1 MRRLVGFLAGFAL
14 PVACL
19 ALYAYRLT
27 GSVLP
32 TAMWPEDDGRGV
44 LSWSAMSLNTLAYL
58 VDRDWGLFAYSPV
71 YLLAVPGCWWMA
83 QRRPAVFWLSAIAFL
98 ALLLPAAGHSLGAAG
113 ATPMRLIVAVVPLA
127 ALPLAEVLARHGH
140 SRLLQVTFALL
151 LVVSL
156 QNAAAYNLHH
166 SKDIV
171 RFVDQSFSG
180 WKATL
185 LFPADADRFR
195 FSGGDGALLTAWIVI
210 LLAMP
215 AAPALFHWARA
226 RARAWVPP
234 AYLRVSSIGA
244 LGLLATIAAVL
255 IATGV
260 AAATGLRR
268 HPRLQMSPPAAA
280 QAIADRIRENG
291 ECAICLSSTRG
302 GFRPEP

>member
-44 LSWSAMSLNTLAYL
+44 LSWSAMSLNSLGYL

-113 ATPMRLIVAVVPLA
+113 TTPMRLIVAVVPLA
-127 ALPLAEVLARHGH
+127 GLPLAEVLARHGH

-156 QNAAAYNLHH
+156 QNALAYNLHH
-166 SKDIV
+166 SKDLF

-185 LFPADADRFR
+185 LFPADADRFQ
-195 FSGGDGALLTAWIVI
+195 FSGGDGALLAAWIVA
-210 LLAMP
+210 LLALP
-215 AAPALFHWARA
+215 AAPALFHLART
-226 RARAWVPP
+226 RAWAPP
-234 AYLRVSSIGA
+234 AHLRVSSIGT
-244 LGLLATIAAVL
+244 LGLVATITAVL

-268 HPRLQMSPPAAA
+268 HPRLQMSPQAAR
-280 QAIADRIRENG
+280 QAIGDRIRENG